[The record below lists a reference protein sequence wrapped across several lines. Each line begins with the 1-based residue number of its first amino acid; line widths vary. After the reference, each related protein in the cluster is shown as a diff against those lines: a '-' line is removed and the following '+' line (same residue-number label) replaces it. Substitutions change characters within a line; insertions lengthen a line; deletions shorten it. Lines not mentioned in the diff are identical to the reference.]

1 MRRAGSELNYD
12 EKCGTRGL
20 ADEEEVS
27 RLKSK
32 GYRVCRRSVAIG
44 EGWSDYRRAVAK
56 LKQWDHVQLGWTTV
70 VPDAPVKKG
79 SDVCLCARLL
89 PPIGASCPA
98 RRPLL
103 PVFVLPTIM
112 REAHL

>member
-89 PPIGASCPA
+89 PLIGAWVMN
-98 RRPLL
+98 PLNT
-103 PVFVLPTIM
+103 V
-112 REAHL
+112 